1 MTSFLLSGI
10 LSIIFFMKIY
20 KRCTIEEY
28 FFIDRKDL
36 IFYYL
41 KNLEVSKMDN
51 LSKTSESEF
60 NNGESNVSEDVSVTN
75 NISFS
80 FHSVLE
86 DSEEIV
92 KFLAKYPKKE
102 NDVNGF
108 VAGERGK
115 LAKRIGSKISDYMAI
130 NNYGEKEF
138 AKLCGIS
145 RTTLRKILSAEI
157 HKFESN
163 INTYQKIATKGLGI
177 KLIELLKKGEF

>member
-1 MTSFLLSGI
+1 
-10 LSIIFFMKIY
+10 
-20 KRCTIEEY
+20 
-28 FFIDRKDL
+28 
-36 IFYYL
+36 
-41 KNLEVSKMDN
+41 MDN
-51 LSKTSESEF
+51 LSKTSESELH
-60 NNGESNVSEDVSVTN
+60 NNEHTVTENFSVQN

-80 FHSVLE
+80 FHSVFE
-86 DSEEIV
+86 NSEEIV
-92 KFLAKYPKKE
+92 EFLAKYPKE
-102 NDVNGF
+102 EDINGF

-130 NNYGEKEF
+130 NKYGEKEF

-157 HKFESN
+157 HKFEST